1 MDVSGY
7 TTDDLILFRR
17 VLDRAIA
24 EADIDM
30 PVELM
35 ARRLF
40 VAARGGERDPDQL
53 VAAVLGRGNFPEQA
67 AKFSPPQIPA
77 YIPHPNR

>member
-7 TTDDLILFRR
+7 TTDDLILFRGI
-17 VLDRAIA
+17 LDKALA
-24 EADIDM
+24 EADNDM

-40 VAARGGERDPDQL
+40 VAARGGERDPDHL
-53 VAAVLGRGNFPEQA
+53 VAAVLGRAEFPERLA
-67 AKFSPPQIPA
+67 RFSPPPIPA

>member
-24 EADIDM
+24 EADRDM

-53 VAAVLGRGNFPEQA
+53 VAAVLGRGEFPAQLSR
-67 AKFSPPQIPA
+67 FSPPPIPA
-77 YIPHPNR
+77 YIPHPDR

>member
-1 MDVSGY
+1 MEVSGY

-17 VLDRAIA
+17 VLDRALA
-24 EADIDM
+24 EADTDM

-40 VAARGGERDPDQL
+40 VAARGGERNPDHL
-53 VAAVLGRGNFPEQA
+53 VAAVLGRAEFPERLA
-67 AKFSPPQIPA
+67 RFSPPPIPA
-77 YIPHPNR
+77 YIPHPDR

>member
-24 EADIDM
+24 EADSDM

-35 ARRLF
+35 ARSYLWPP
-40 VAARGGERDPDQL
+40 VAASVIPTNSSRQFLDG
-53 VAAVLGRGNFPEQA
+53 AT
-67 AKFSPPQIPA
+67 SPSSW
-77 YIPHPNR
+77 